1 MKLLY
6 KAAFIIL
13 FIVMLV
19 WAGSFLYFKWS
30 VLSKRNHYEW
40 LKREYSDYI
49 WEVVD
54 DIDDVKE
61 IEVKEY
67 DSFLV
72 VYSPQVPQNYLLAY
86 YVPDRDKYP
95 YPKNNQLNSS
105 PFGYWYITISR
116 LYEGGKYFNMEDEA
130 LHLALINLQKKL
142 YKNHLAIETIYST
155 GSCRINLGTIQLPSD
170 YTDFSNADSLTL
182 TYCNRDDSCVK
193 WVELQMRGL

>member
-6 KAAFIIL
+6 KVAFIIL

-19 WAGSFLYFKWS
+19 WVGSYSYFKWHT
-30 VLSKRNHYEW
+30 LSKRNHYEW

-61 IEVKEY
+61 IEIKEY
-67 DSFLV
+67 DSFLI

-105 PFGYWYITISR
+105 PFGYWYITMSR

-130 LHLALINLQKKL
+130 LHLALINLQRKL
-142 YKNHLAIETIYST
+142 YKNHFSIKTVYSD
-155 GSCRINLGTIQLPSD
+155 GGCRINFGSIQLPSD
-170 YTDFSNADSLTL
+170 YADFSNADSLKL